1 MTKKTHGSRPGK
13 PGRIV
18 FEDGTKVTGDNL
30 VIDGKDQTP
39 VEAVVEPDRFQKR
52 RDASDAL
59 RASMTPAEREESDTA
74 FDIFEVPRALVAPQP
89 TQAERVFASANKL
102 LTHFSPD
109 AANVQLQ
116 VQASPDVTFL
126 RLAEYLRCY
135 ASCLL
140 AAAQAEQ
147 DRKE

>member
-1 MTKKTHGSRPGK
+1 MTKKSKARLAK
-13 PGRIV
+13 AA
-18 FEDGTKVTGDNL
+18 E
-30 VIDGKDQTP
+30 P
-39 VEAVVEPDRFQKR
+39 VAV
-52 RDASDAL
+52 
-59 RASMTPAEREESDTA
+59 
-74 FDIFEVPRALVAPQP
+74 P
-89 TQAERVFASANKL
+89 TQAERVFASANTL

-109 AANVQLQ
+109 AANIQLQ
-116 VQASPDVTFL
+116 VQSSPDVTFL